1 MSQRDLNLR
10 QRRWIELLKD
20 YDVSILYHPGKA
32 NVVADALRRKAVSMG
47 SLAFLS
53 IKERPLALDIQFLAN
68 SMFEDKD
75 LVALRDRVLA
85 SDGDQ
90 DTLDPD
96 GVLRFVGCICVPR
109 IGDLI
114 HGMRRD
120 IADFVSHCLCLQ
132 QVKAEHLRPSG
143 EIQRLPI
150 PEWKWYRITMDFV
163 LAYRRLLE
171 ELITF
176 GHH

>member
-68 SMFEDKD
+68 SMVQLDISGSRRVLAYKAVQSSLHYRICGCQFEDKD

-114 HGMRRD
+114 
-120 IADFVSHCLCLQ
+120 Q
-132 QVKAEHLRPSG
+132 
-143 EIQRLPI
+143 
-150 PEWKWYRITMDFV
+150 
-163 LAYRRLLE
+163 
-171 ELITF
+171 LILF
-176 GHH
+176 EAHEF